1 MTKQEQME
9 RIEKCGVVGIIR
21 TDSSEELIKVA
32 DAIKAGGVDIIEVT
46 MTTPGALDVIKEAAE
61 KYGEEVV
68 IGAGSVLDAET
79 ARAAMLSGAEFIVS
93 PITDV
98 KMIEIC
104 NRYSKV
110 VMPGAFTPTEALY
123 AWQQGA
129 DYVKIFPSGS
139 VGPGHIKAIKAPLP
153 QILLVPT
160 GGVNVENAGDF
171 IKAGAAT
178 LGVGSALADKKAIAN
193 KNFEVLTENAK
204 AFIEAVKKARE
215 EM

>member
-1 MTKQEQME
+1 MTKQEQMQ

-32 DAIKAGGVDIIEVT
+32 EAIKAGGVDVIEVT
-46 MTTPGALDVIKEAAE
+46 MTTPGALDVIRATAD
-61 KYGEEVV
+61 KYGEEVL
-68 IGAGSVLDAET
+68 IGAGSVLDPET

-93 PITDV
+93 PVTNV
-98 KMIEIC
+98 EMIKIC

-123 AWQQGA
+123 AWEQGA
-129 DYVKIFPSGS
+129 DYVKIFPSGI
-139 VGPGHIKAIKAPLP
+139 VGPKHIKAIKAPLP

-160 GGVNVENAGDF
+160 GGINVDNAGDF

-178 LGVGSALADKKAIAN
+178 LGVGSALADKKAIAT
-193 KNFEVLTENAK
+193 KNFDVLTENARK
-204 AFIEAVKKARE
+204 FVEAVKKARNA
-215 EM
+215 